1 MLCSS
6 LAIKK
11 EMLPSGQLQN
21 NSKLYQQNLL
31 EFTSWLPELR
41 KIPLEQTSEIYCDMK
56 SIQATRLR
64 FITRKI

>member
-31 EFTSWLPELR
+31 EFTS
-41 KIPLEQTSEIYCDMK
+41 
-56 SIQATRLR
+56 
-64 FITRKI
+64 